1 VVLKMND
8 NAEMIYFL
16 NQGTQ
21 ELGLQLSTEQ
31 TDLFVRYYNAL
42 VESNKN
48 VNLTQITG
56 AKDVA
61 VKHFIDSLACASV
74 LDFDKISN
82 FIDIGTGA
90 GFPGIPLKIIYPR
103 LRAVLMDSQQKRVNF
118 LRKVVSK
125 LSLNSIEVYH
135 ERAELFGRE
144 SSRREQ
150 YDLCVSRAVA
160 ALQVLCELC
169 LPLVK
174 VGGFFVALKGP
185 DIDQEVLEAQNAI
198 KTLGGR
204 NIQII
209 KLNLPI
215 SGDGRSFVIVEK
227 IEPTPQKYPR
237 RPGIPAKRPL

>member
-1 VVLKMND
+1 MND
-8 NAEMIYFL
+8 NAEMIHYL
-16 NQGTQ
+16 NQGTE
-21 ELGLQLSTEQ
+21 ELGFELSTVQ
-31 TDLFVRYYNAL
+31 TNLFVRYYNAL

-61 VKHFIDSLACASV
+61 LKHFIDSLACASIIE
-74 LDFDKISN
+74 FDKINN

-90 GFPGIPLKIIYPR
+90 GFPGIPIKIMYPR
-103 LRAVLMDSQQKRVNF
+103 LRTVLMDSQQKRVNF
-118 LRKVVSK
+118 LRKIVSD
-125 LSLNSIEVYH
+125 LSLESIEIYH
-135 ERAELFGRE
+135 GRAELFGRE

-160 ALQVLCELC
+160 ALKVLCELC

-198 KTLGGR
+198 EILGGKT
-204 NIQII
+204 IQIT

-215 SGDGRSFVIVEK
+215 IGDGRSIVVIEK
-227 IEPTPQKYPR
+227 MELTPQKYPR
-237 RPGIPAKRPL
+237 RPGIPTKRPL

>member
-1 VVLKMND
+1 MND
-8 NAEMIYFL
+8 NAEMIHYL
-16 NQGTQ
+16 NQGTE
-21 ELGLQLSTEQ
+21 ELGFELSTVQ
-31 TDLFVRYYNAL
+31 IDLFVRYYNAL
-42 VESNKN
+42 VRSNKN

-61 VKHFIDSLACASV
+61 LKHFIDSLACVSIIK
-74 LDFDKISN
+74 FDKINN

-90 GFPGIPLKIIYPR
+90 GFPGIPIKIMYPR

-118 LRKVVSK
+118 LRKVVSD
-125 LSLNSIEVYH
+125 LSLGSIEIYH

-160 ALQVLCELC
+160 ALQVLCEFC
-169 LPLVK
+169 LPFVK

-198 KTLGGR
+198 KILGGR
-204 NIQII
+204 TTQII

-215 SGDGRSFVIVEK
+215 SGDGRSIVVMEK

>member
-1 VVLKMND
+1 MND
-8 NAEMIYFL
+8 NAEMIHYL
-16 NQGTQ
+16 NQGTE
-21 ELGLQLSTEQ
+21 ELGFELSTVQ
-31 TDLFVRYYNAL
+31 IDLFVRYYNAL
-42 VESNKN
+42 VKSNKN

-61 VKHFIDSLACASV
+61 LKHFIDSLACASIIE
-74 LDFDKISN
+74 FDKINN

-90 GFPGIPLKIIYPR
+90 GFPGIPIKIMYPR

-118 LRKVVSK
+118 LRKVVSD
-125 LSLNSIEVYH
+125 LSLESIEIYH

-144 SSRREQ
+144 SRRREQ

-169 LPLVK
+169 LPFVK

-198 KTLGGR
+198 KILGGKTT
-204 NIQII
+204 QII

-215 SGDGRSFVIVEK
+215 SGDGRSIVIMEK
-227 IEPTPQKYPR
+227 IEPTPEKYPR